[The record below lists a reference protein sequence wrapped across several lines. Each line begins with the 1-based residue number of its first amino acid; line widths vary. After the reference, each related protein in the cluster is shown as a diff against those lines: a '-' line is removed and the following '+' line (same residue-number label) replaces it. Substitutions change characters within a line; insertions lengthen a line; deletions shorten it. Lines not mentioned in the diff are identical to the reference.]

1 MKKNEVVEL
10 NITGMTAEGSGVG
23 RVDGLAV
30 FVPLTAV
37 GDRVRAL
44 IIKVTK
50 SYAVGKLQRVLSPSP
65 DRAENDCPVFSK
77 CGGCVYRH
85 IDFDAECRVKKQRVE
100 DCLRRIGGLNIAVES
115 IESDAPDGY
124 RNKAQYPVGNADGG
138 LQIGF
143 YAPHSHRIIDCR
155 NCKLQPAEFERVLE
169 VFEDYMT
176 LCRVSAYDEQTGRGL
191 LRHIYIRQAAVDGRL
206 MVCAVVNGNSLPKE
220 DELVERLKNALGDR
234 LKTVVINVNTA
245 ATNVILSDKCR
256 VIYGDGYLND
266 VLCGVKVRLNALSF
280 YQVNHA
286 MTERLYAAAAEF
298 AGEGR
303 MLLDLYCGAGTIG
316 LSMAKRFERLLGVEV
331 IGQAV
336 EDARFNA
343 AENGIVNA
351 DFICAD
357 ALEAARRL
365 EAEGLRPDVV
375 VVDPPRKG
383 LAQGLPALIAEKMR
397 PERVIYVSCDP
408 ATLARDLAAFEQCGY
423 KVKRVKAFNLFPRT
437 AHIETICL
445 LCRNT
450 VSAI

>member
-85 IDFDAECRVKKQRVE
+85 IDFDAECRIKKQRVE

-115 IESDAPDGY
+115 IESGAPDGY

-206 MVCAVVNGNSLPKE
+206 MVCAVINGNSLPKE

-245 ATNVILSDKCR
+245 ATNVILSNKCR

-365 EAEGLRPDVV
+365 ESEGLRPDVV

-397 PERVIYVSCDP
+397 PERVVYVSCDP

-423 KVKRVKAFNLFPRT
+423 KATRVKAFNLFPRT

>member
-85 IDFDAECRVKKQRVE
+85 IDFDAECRIKKQRVE
-100 DCLRRIGGLNIAVES
+100 DCLRRIGGLNVEVES
-115 IESDAPDGY
+115 VESGAPDGY

-206 MVCAVVNGNSLPKE
+206 MVCAVINGNSLPKE

-245 ATNVILSDKCR
+245 ATNVILSNKCR

-365 EAEGLRPDVV
+365 ESEGLRPDVV

-397 PERVIYVSCDP
+397 PERVVYVSCDP

-423 KVKRVKAFNLFPRT
+423 KATRVKAFNLFPRT